1 MGIGRWRSAKG
12 LGQLWAGLTWLVPVL
27 TASPAHLPG
36 YSQWARVSLPVR
48 LCRAGLTGP
57 YILPVRPLGPI
68 NLWGLWVGNLHSWS
82 SWKQRQGLPRLGL
95 LGLSWK
101 APPRVTVRV
110 WKRPA
115 AARTALS
122 CPLRAQLPLRGH
134 FNESPSFLGY
144 LNISC
149 CGASLGHSGDQSLC
163 RLSEC

>member
-1 MGIGRWRSAKG
+1 MAEGQGTGSA
-12 LGQLWAGLTWLVPVL
+12 LGWAGSARSRADRLPCPPPWLLTVG
-27 TASPAHLPG
+27 AC
-36 YSQWARVSLPVR
+36 VSLPVC

>member
-1 MGIGRWRSAKG
+1 MAERQGTGSA
-12 LGQLWAGLTWLVPVL
+12 LGWAGSARSRADRLPCPPPWLLTVG
-27 TASPAHLPG
+27 AC
-36 YSQWARVSLPVR
+36 VSLPVR
-48 LCRAGLTGP
+48 SCRAGLTGP

-149 CGASLGHSGDQSLC
+149 CGASLGHSGDQGLC